1 MRVTKFV
8 GSPLLFR
15 PRGLTLGLHAG
26 TVMTR
31 VLVVEDH
38 EVVRDALAGLLRD
51 TPDMEVVGVAS
62 SIRETLPLLA
72 KTSPDIL
79 LADLS
84 LGDGSATELVR
95 ALRRA
100 RLKARV
106 VIITGFSDQFAA
118 AEALAA
124 GVSGYVLK
132 SQSAEE
138 MLEAIRAVAL
148 GRQYL
153 SPLVEARL
161 TGRLVWGDDQRL
173 GRPESDNGTASPSQG
188 INRLSRREVEIFRLV
203 VSGCSSKEV
212 ARRLCIS
219 VKTVETHRTN
229 MNRKLAVRTT
239 ADLVRF
245 AVAHGITVAPRTL
258 AGDSSSIP
266 DRPPAAA
273 PTEPVLVPVDL
284 SESSPTA

>member
-1 MRVTKFV
+1 
-8 GSPLLFR
+8 
-15 PRGLTLGLHAG
+15 
-26 TVMTR
+26 MTR

-51 TPDMEVVGVAS
+51 TPDMEVAGVAS
-62 SIRETLPLLA
+62 SIREALPLLA
-72 KTSPDIL
+72 RTTPDVV

-84 LGDGSATELVR
+84 LGDGSSTELAR
-95 ALRRA
+95 AARRA
-100 RLKARV
+100 RLKARI
-106 VIITGFSDQFAA
+106 VIITGYSDQFAA

-124 GVSGYVLK
+124 GVSGYLLK

-138 MLEAIRAVAL
+138 MLEAIRAVAA

-153 SPLVEARL
+153 SPIVEARL
-161 TGRLVWGDDQRL
+161 TGRLVWGDDRA
-173 GRPESDNGTASPSQG
+173 GRQPEQEQGQG
-188 INRLSRREVEIFRLV
+188 IEKLSRREVEIFRLV

-229 MNRKLAVRTT
+229 MNRKLTVRTT

-245 AVAHGITVAPRTL
+245 AVAHGITVAPR
-258 AGDSSSIP
+258 
-266 DRPPAAA
+266 
-273 PTEPVLVPVDL
+273 
-284 SESSPTA
+284 SPTGDPGDVRRGEADALLAPANLSSGPPQSV

>member
-1 MRVTKFV
+1 M
-8 GSPLLFR
+8 
-15 PRGLTLGLHAG
+15 
-26 TVMTR
+26 VMTR
-31 VLVVEDH
+31 ILVVEDH

-62 SIRETLPLLA
+62 SIRETLPLLVRA
-72 KTSPDIL
+72 APDVV

-84 LGDGSATELVR
+84 LGDGSSTELVR

-153 SPLVEARL
+153 SPIVEARL
-161 TGRLVWGDDQRL
+161 TGRLVWGEDQRSARQDDANQTP
-173 GRPESDNGTASPSQG
+173 GQGQGQGQG
-188 INRLSRREVEIFRLV
+188 IDRLSRREVEIFRLV

-258 AGDSSSIP
+258 ASDTITGAGQTRGQTGAD
-266 DRPPAAA
+266 
-273 PTEPVLVPVDL
+273 PVLVSVDL
-284 SESSPTA
+284 PGPSSPSV

>member
-1 MRVTKFV
+1 
-8 GSPLLFR
+8 
-15 PRGLTLGLHAG
+15 
-26 TVMTR
+26 MTR

-62 SIRETLPLLA
+62 SIRETLPLLSRTA
-72 KTSPDIL
+72 PDIL

-161 TGRLVWGDDQRL
+161 TGRLVWGEDQRV
-173 GRPESDNGTASPSQG
+173 GRPETEGQGQGQGQGQG
-188 INRLSRREVEIFRLV
+188 IDRLSRREVEIFRLV

-258 AGDSSSIP
+258 AGDSVVTTGE
-266 DRPPAAA
+266 RPTAAPAAA
-273 PTEPVLVPVDL
+273 EPVLVPVDL
-284 SESSPTA
+284 SGTSPSV

>member
-1 MRVTKFV
+1 
-8 GSPLLFR
+8 
-15 PRGLTLGLHAG
+15 
-26 TVMTR
+26 MTR

-51 TPDMEVVGVAS
+51 TPDMEVAGVAS
-62 SIRETLPLLA
+62 SIRDALPLLGRVV
-72 KTSPDIL
+72 PDVV

-84 LGDGSATELVR
+84 LGDGSAIELVR
-95 ALRRA
+95 AVRRG
-100 RLKARV
+100 RLKSRV
-106 VIITGFSDQFAA
+106 VIITGYSDQFAA

-124 GVSGYVLK
+124 GVSGYLLK

-138 MLEAIRAVAL
+138 MLEAIRAVAT

-153 SPLVEARL
+153 SPVVEARL
-161 TGRLVWGDDQRL
+161 TGRLVWGEDRGERQQQQPQDET
-173 GRPESDNGTASPSQG
+173 GRGLE
-188 INRLSRREVEIFRLV
+188 RLSRREVEIFRMV
-203 VSGCSSKEV
+203 VAGCSSKEV

-245 AVAHGITVAPRTL
+245 AVAHGITVAPRALVGESVPTTT
-258 AGDSSSIP
+258 
-266 DRPPAAA
+266 PP
-273 PTEPVLVPVDL
+273 TDL
-284 SESSPTA
+284 PGPLPAV

>member
-1 MRVTKFV
+1 
-8 GSPLLFR
+8 
-15 PRGLTLGLHAG
+15 
-26 TVMTR
+26 MTR

-51 TPDMEVVGVAS
+51 TPDLEVVGVAS
-62 SIRETLPLLA
+62 SIREALPLL
-72 KTSPDIL
+72 TRMTPDVV

-84 LGDGSATELVR
+84 LGDGSSTELVR
-95 ALRRA
+95 AARRA

-118 AEALAA
+118 AEAIAA
-124 GVSGYVLK
+124 GVSGYLLK
-132 SQSAEE
+132 SQSADE

-153 SPLVEARL
+153 SPVVEARL
-161 TGRLVWGDDQRL
+161 TGRLVWGEERGA
-173 GRPESDNGTASPSQG
+173 GRQEESGQG
-188 INRLSRREVEIFRLV
+188 IDRLSRREVEIFRLV

-245 AVAHGITVAPRTL
+245 AVAHGITVAPQTL
-258 AGDSSSIP
+258 VAGAVTAA
-266 DRPPAAA
+266 DRPPGAPADPAA
-273 PTEPVLVPVDL
+273 LVPAGL
-284 SESSPTA
+284 SEPSPSV

>member
-1 MRVTKFV
+1 
-8 GSPLLFR
+8 
-15 PRGLTLGLHAG
+15 
-26 TVMTR
+26 MTR

-51 TPDMEVVGVAS
+51 TPDIEVAGVAS
-62 SIRETLPLLA
+62 SIREAIPLLA
-72 KTSPDIL
+72 RATPDVV

-84 LGDGSATELVR
+84 LGDGNGTELVR

-100 RLKARV
+100 RLKGRV
-106 VIITGFSDQFAA
+106 VIITGFSDQFAV

-124 GVSGYVLK
+124 GVAGYVLK
-132 SQSAEE
+132 SQTAEE
-138 MLEAIRAVAL
+138 MLDAIRAVAL
-148 GRQYL
+148 GRQYIA
-153 SPLVEARL
+153 PVVEARL
-161 TGRLVWGDDQRL
+161 TGRLVWGDERGGDREE
-173 GRPESDNGTASPSQG
+173 GQG
-188 INRLSRREVEIFRLV
+188 IERLSRREIEIFRLV

-245 AVAHGITVAPRTL
+245 AVAHGITVAPRALTGEVPAV
-258 AGDSSSIP
+258 AG
-266 DRPPAAA
+266 AA
-273 PTEPVLVPVDL
+273 PEGAADPVLVPVDL
-284 SESSPTA
+284 AGGTSPSV

>member
-1 MRVTKFV
+1 
-8 GSPLLFR
+8 
-15 PRGLTLGLHAG
+15 
-26 TVMTR
+26 MTR

-62 SIRETLPLLA
+62 SIRETLPLLSR
-72 KTSPDIL
+72 TMPDIL

-161 TGRLVWGDDQRL
+161 TGRLVWGEDQRV
-173 GRPESDNGTASPSQG
+173 GRPETEGQGPGHGQG
-188 INRLSRREVEIFRLV
+188 IDRLSRREVEIFRLV

-258 AGDSSSIP
+258 AVDSAP
-266 DRPPAAA
+266 DGDRPSAA
-273 PTEPVLVPVDL
+273 PSDPVLVPVDL
-284 SESSPTA
+284 PASPSV

>member
-1 MRVTKFV
+1 
-8 GSPLLFR
+8 
-15 PRGLTLGLHAG
+15 
-26 TVMTR
+26 MTR

-62 SIRETLPLLA
+62 SIREALPLLA
-72 KTSPDIL
+72 RTAPDVV

-95 ALRRA
+95 AARRA

-118 AEALAA
+118 AEAIAA
-124 GVSGYVLK
+124 GVAGYLLK

-153 SPLVEARL
+153 SPVVEARL
-161 TGRLVWGDDQRL
+161 TGRLVWGDERG
-173 GRPESDNGTASPSQG
+173 GRQEEAGQG
-188 INRLSRREVEIFRLV
+188 MDRLSRREVEIFRLV

-245 AVAHGITVAPRTL
+245 AVAHGITVAPHALVAGAVGGGERRPGEAADPAVLVAADL
-258 AGDSSSIP
+258 AGP
-266 DRPPAAA
+266 
-273 PTEPVLVPVDL
+273 
-284 SESSPTA
+284 SPTV